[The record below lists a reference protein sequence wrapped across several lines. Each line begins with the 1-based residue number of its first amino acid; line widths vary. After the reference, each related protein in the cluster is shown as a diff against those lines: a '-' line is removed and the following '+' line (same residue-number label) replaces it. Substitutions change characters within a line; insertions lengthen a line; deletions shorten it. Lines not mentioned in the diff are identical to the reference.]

1 MPDGHDWLSGHFLG
15 MHDRH
20 NQPFWTLLECA
31 CMTGMTVLTGLLGHL
46 LGGMTGMTSLSTLV

>member
-1 MPDGHDWLSGHFLG
+1 MPDGHDCLSGHFLG

-20 NQPFWTLLECA
+20 NWPFWTLLECA
-31 CMTGMTVLTGLLGHL
+31 CMTVLTGLLGHL